1 MTATQD
7 DMIAELQRAN
17 AGLRQRLAERDV
29 ALAERNSDYD
39 ERIAHQAATI
49 DVLREM
55 AASPGDPQPVFDL
68 IVRRAAE
75 SCRSPS
81 VVLMEYGGGMMHWR
95 SIVGEDLFPS
105 PAALET
111 YKRRFPIPPTRESV
125 AGRSI
130 LSGSI
135 IHVPNTDEDNELG
148 PVQRALGMKSRLAV
162 PLMRNGKA
170 VGVIGLDHFEPG
182 AFTESQI
189 TLLSTFAEQAVIAIG
204 SAETY
209 RALQDRTAFAGIAGI
224 PDRDERRAESHQPLD
239 FDLQP
244 VLDTVVEAAAR
255 LCEAEMVS
263 IFRRDGDVCWAAA
276 NFGYPPE
283 YLGTPGGKRGRFGWT
298 RTQSP
303 SGQEPCLKAA
313 PCMST
318 MWPLCQV
325 ILRSIS
331 VWVSSGPHLACR
343 CCAAAR

>member
-1 MTATQD
+1 M
-7 DMIAELQRAN
+7 
-17 AGLRQRLAERDV
+17 
-29 ALAERNSDYD
+29 
-39 ERIAHQAATI
+39 
-49 DVLREM
+49 
-55 AASPGDPQPVFDL
+55 
-68 IVRRAAE
+68 
-75 SCRSPS
+75 
-81 VVLMEYGGGMMHWR
+81 
-95 SIVGEDLFPS
+95 
-105 PAALET
+105 
-111 YKRRFPIPPTRESV
+111 

-209 RALQDRTAFAGIAGI
+209 RALQDRTADLQELLEYQTATSDVLKVIS
-224 PDRDERRAESHQPLD
+224 RST

-263 IFRRDGDVCWAAA
+263 INRRDGDLCWAAA
-276 NFGYPPE
+276 NYGYPPE
-283 YLGTPGGKRGRFGWT
+283 IWAHWVANGPFRLDPDAVTVGARTLLEGRVVHVHDVAAVPGYPAEHITLG
-298 RTQSP
+298 
-303 SGQEPCLKAA
+303 
-313 PCMST
+313 
-318 MWPLCQV
+318 
-325 ILRSIS
+325 
-331 VWVSSGPHLACR
+331 SSGPHLACR